1 MVAVGGPCCA
11 GMTVTRKKKE
21 SSAWEGRD
29 FSRAVNA
36 AKQTGLSPRGKP
48 HMLTADYHTSLA
60 TSLMTRTT
68 SMATQ
73 PIAA

>member
-1 MVAVGGPCCA
+1 
-11 GMTVTRKKKE
+11 
-21 SSAWEGRD
+21 
-29 FSRAVNA
+29 
-36 AKQTGLSPRGKP
+36 
-48 HMLTADYHTSLA
+48 MLTADYHTSLA